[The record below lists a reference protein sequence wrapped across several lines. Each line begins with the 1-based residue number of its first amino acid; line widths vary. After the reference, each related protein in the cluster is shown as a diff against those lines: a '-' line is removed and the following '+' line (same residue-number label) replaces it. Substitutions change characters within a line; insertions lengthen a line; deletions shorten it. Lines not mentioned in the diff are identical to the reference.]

1 MLGWSIYILTSPIKK
16 IYTFTTPMRKK
27 LLIAYVFLFSYA
39 GAVAHSIVPHHH
51 HDSHKEAKSHH
62 HHDNQS
68 SHSHH
73 DDKRDTNEHEHSGS
87 IYFLT
92 HAANSDITINHSSEH
107 GIAKIK
113 KTEKQVTVYSLLVI
127 SSIVPSQQ
135 IFHPPSDDL
144 FTHSSLYLF
153 SALRAP
159 PFSIV

>member
-1 MLGWSIYILTSPIKK
+1 ML
-16 IYTFTTPMRKK
+16 KK
-27 LLIAYVFLFSYA
+27 LLFVYAFLFSYS
-39 GAVAHSIVPHHH
+39 GVILHSIVPHHH
-51 HDSHKEAKSHH
+51 HDSHKEARSHH
-62 HHDNQS
+62 NHDNQS

-87 IYFLT
+87 VYFLT
-92 HAANSDITINHSSEH
+92 HGANSDITISHSSEQ

-113 KTEKQVTVYSLLVI
+113 KQVTVYNLLVI
-127 SSIVPSQQ
+127 ASRVPSQQ

-144 FTHSSLYLF
+144 LTHSSLYLF